1 MVSVV
6 STTAAS
12 GKLPA
17 ASRTKLFAFGAL
29 SPGWVTVHPSRPD
42 SKDVLPSPV
51 DTAMSSTNMPRP
63 WVAQSLTYAIDTS
76 TVFPANA
83 VRSTS
88 HCCQP
93 AELPEA
99 AFHVPVEP
107 VGLHV
112 PSALSVW

>member
-29 SPGWVTVHPSRPD
+29 SLGCVAVDPSRPD

-63 WVAQSLTYAIDTS
+63 WVAQSLTYEIATS
-76 TVFPANA
+76 AVVPANA
-83 VRSTS
+83 ERSTS

-93 AELPEA
+93 PELPDA
-99 AFHVPVEP
+99 AFQVPVEP
-107 VGLHV
+107 VGLQV
-112 PSALSVW
+112 VSALSVW